1 MNMFSKILLMGMSG
15 GLGAIVRYLMI
26 LLIHPRTGNLNA
38 LATLAVNTTACFL
51 IGVFAGWLMVSP
63 WSEKTKSIYALTLM
77 TGFCGGFSTFSA
89 FTLDCVRYFEAGQI
103 LTWAGIAALTVF
115 GSILTCFTG
124 YWMGQHL
131 LS

>member
-1 MNMFSKILLMGMSG
+1 MNMLSKILLMGLSG

-38 LATLAVNTTACFL
+38 LATLAVNLTACLL